1 VPPDSQRTVE
11 GAIQTLM
18 AARLGRAF
26 IPLGIVFVVGL
37 LRVIFTPHAAMS
49 VPAGAVVAVVATLG
63 YGLRVVQ
70 KALSRPPRAWMTVA
84 AVTGLIT
91 PLYGLYL
98 LGWEGLRLL
107 SLSSLAQLAV
117 ATLHVGLGVWVLRS
131 WMKVVEIERLA
142 RIMLMNPQDGGT
154 K

>member
-1 VPPDSQRTVE
+1 
-11 GAIQTLM
+11 M
-18 AARLGRAF
+18 AARLARAF

-37 LRVIFTPHAAMS
+37 LRVVFTPHAGMV
-49 VPAGAVVAVVATLG
+49 VPAGAVLTVVATLG

-84 AVTGLIT
+84 VFAGLIT

-98 LGWEGLRLL
+98 VGWEGLRLL
-107 SLSSLAQLAV
+107 SPSSPTQLAV
-117 ATLHVGLGVWVLRS
+117 ATLHLGLGVWVLRS

-154 K
+154 R